1 MSASLHA
8 LRHKRLVYMKRRER
22 ITDAIQRDY
31 AIAAITVRDYARL
44 RRLRD
49 YGDSYTGIRQID
61 GPIAAET
68 GPIARL

>member
-31 AIAAITVRDYARL
+31 AITAITVRDYARL

-49 YGDSYTGIRQID
+49 YAITVTVTTT
-61 GPIAAET
+61 PISSARVAASD
-68 GPIARL
+68 RLR

>member
-31 AIAAITVRDYARL
+31 AITRL
-44 RRLRD
+44 RRLRCAITRD
-49 YGDSYTGIRQID
+49 YGDYAITVT
-61 GPIAAET
+61 AY
-68 GPIARL
+68 RLR